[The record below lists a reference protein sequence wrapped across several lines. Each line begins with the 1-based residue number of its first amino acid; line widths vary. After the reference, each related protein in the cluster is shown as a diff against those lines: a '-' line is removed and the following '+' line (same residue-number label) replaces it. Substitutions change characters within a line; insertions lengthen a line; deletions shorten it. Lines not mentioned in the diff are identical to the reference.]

1 MRPDAADFD
10 AAHLD
15 AARRAVDLVRDGML
29 VGLGSG
35 TTAAAVVREIGRRLA
50 AGRLSD
56 ITGIPTS
63 NATRDLAREVGIPLS
78 DLSTDSLIDLT
89 IDGADEVSPTGD
101 LIKGLGGALLRE
113 KIVAVH
119 SRRLVIVVDQ
129 AKLVRRL
136 GERTPLPIVVVPF
149 GWSTHLRFL
158 RELGADPVLR
168 TRREEVVPFV
178 TDDGHYMLDAS
189 FPGGIEDPPSLAEVL
204 ARRTGVVETGLFLG
218 MAPEVVVGRGPLSPT
233 APESA
238 AGP

>member
-1 MRPDAADFD
+1 VTEGAPADP
-10 AAHLD
+10 AHLD

-29 VGLGSG
+29 LGLGSG
-35 TTAAAVVREIGRRLA
+35 VTAGAAVREIGRRLA
-50 AGRLSD
+50 AGRLSG

-63 NATRDLAREVGIPLS
+63 NATRDLAREAGIPLT
-78 DLSTDSLIDLT
+78 DLSADRPIDLT
-89 IDGADEVSPTGD
+89 IDGADEVSPAGD